1 MPAEARIENGHA
13 GLLQRL
19 GDRYHVVPGIAALDQ
34 VEQGMAVHDDE
45 VGADGGA
52 DAAHDLHGQAHAV
65 LDRAAPAVLAQIRA
79 RAQELVQ

>member
-1 MPAEARIENGHA
+1 MPAEAGIQNRHA
-13 GLLQRL
+13 RLLQRL
-19 GDRYHVVPGIAALDQ
+19 GHRHHVLPGIAAFDQ
-34 VEQGMAVHDDE
+34 VEQGMTVHDDE

-65 LDRAAPAVLAQIRA
+65 LDAAAPAVLAQIRA